1 MNLFLFHLVY
11 VGQNFSLLSDTIQN
25 GKAVHFGYNPIHNAV
40 NIVFCRYVPFT
51 PFQLRGRKMRSIFPS
66 CVSLLLLAQNKF
78 ENIFTFD
85 LFRIVVHLKLFT

>member
-40 NIVFCRYVPFT
+40 NIVFCRYVSFYSISTTGEKDAEYFFLLCISSPF
-51 PFQLRGRKMRSIFPS
+51 GSK
-66 CVSLLLLAQNKF
+66 
-78 ENIFTFD
+78 
-85 LFRIVVHLKLFT
+85 